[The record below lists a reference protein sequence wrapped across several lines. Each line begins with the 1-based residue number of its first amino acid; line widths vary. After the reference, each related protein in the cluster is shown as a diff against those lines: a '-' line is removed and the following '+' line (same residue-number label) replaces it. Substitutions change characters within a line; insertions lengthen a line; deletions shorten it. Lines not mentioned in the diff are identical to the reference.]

1 MSNSPDERISRGGVP
16 GVPVQ
21 PRQPDRQVQNA
32 KRSIRYSFVI
42 PIFNEEAVLPALLP
56 QLDDLLSKLDGPA
69 ELVFVDDGSRDGGLD
84 FLQRQAQ
91 DDARYRIVELSRN
104 FGHQAAITAGMD
116 YSRGAAVIIMDADL
130 QDPPSV
136 VLEMIAKWREGYDIV
151 YARRARREHEGYY
164 KRATAWL
171 FYRFLRKLTDIEI
184 PEDVGD
190 FRLVDQSVVAS
201 FRNMRE
207 RDRFV
212 RGMFAW
218 MGYRQTSVTF
228 VRPERAAG
236 QTKYGFGR
244 MLRLALDGIFGFSD
258 APLRMILW
266 TGIAVSAVAMIYGVY
281 AIALKLSRDHMAAG
295 WASTI
300 VTIAFLSGINMV
312 MTGVIG
318 LYVGRIHREVKA
330 RPLYL
335 VRDTFG
341 FSGAEVSRESVL
353 SRVSIS
359 ERS

>member
-1 MSNSPDERISRGGVP
+1 MSDFSGDRISRSGVRAAP
-16 GVPVQ
+16 SQ
-21 PRQPDRQVQNA
+21 ARQPDYETPDV
-32 KRSIRYSFVI
+32 RYSLVI
-42 PIFNEEAVLPALLP
+42 PVFNEEAVLPVLLP

-69 ELVFVDDGSRDGGLD
+69 ELIFVDDGSRDAGLD
-84 FLQRQAQ
+84 FLRWHAHR
-91 DDARYRIVELSRN
+91 DPRYRIVELSRN

-130 QDPPSV
+130 QDPPPV
-136 VLEMIAKWREGYDIV
+136 VLEMIAKWQEGYDIV
-151 YARRARREHEGYY
+151 YAKRAARESESRF

-171 FYRFLRKLTDIEI
+171 FYRLLRKLTEIEI

-190 FRLVDQSVVAS
+190 FRLVDRSAVAS

-218 MGYRQTSVTF
+218 MGYRQASITF
-228 VRPERAAG
+228 VRAERAAG
-236 QTKYGFGR
+236 RTKYGFGK

-258 APLRMILW
+258 VPLRMILW
-266 TGIAVSAVAMIYGVY
+266 IGITVSAMAMAYGLY
-281 AIALKLSRDHMAAG
+281 AIALKLSQDHVTAG

-300 VTIAFLSGINMV
+300 TTIAFLSGVNMV

-341 FSGAEVSRESVL
+341 FRSSEPPRESVRPHEAVL
-353 SRVSIS
+353 
-359 ERS
+359 ERL